1 MEGAVMCLLF
11 YVAGCLTGY
20 LAWRMSS
27 APMLWDAED
36 EAKHWKKQWLALKSE
51 MDRNLVED

>member
-1 MEGAVMCLLF
+1 MCLLF

-36 EAKHWKKQWLALKSE
+36 EAKHWKKQWLSLKNE
-51 MDRNLVED
+51 MDKNLVED